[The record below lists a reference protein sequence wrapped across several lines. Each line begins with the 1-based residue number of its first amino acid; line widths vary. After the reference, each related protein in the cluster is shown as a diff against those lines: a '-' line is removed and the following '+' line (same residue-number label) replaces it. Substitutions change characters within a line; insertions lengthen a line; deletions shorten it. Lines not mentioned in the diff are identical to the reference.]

1 MGRTLTVITAALML
15 GLMPPA
21 AAGAHEGGHSHYTQG
36 VKDTIW
42 QDSMNVFRRHEA
54 PSKEMFEFYG
64 KVLGLTQLQTFDV
77 KGANGANLVARFIIG
92 DSQVKFTERTDG
104 RQYVDGGVK
113 DATGLRLLSFF
124 FDDEAALSKRFTDHG
139 LAAPDFQTRDGR
151 RSAFV
156 DDPDGQP
163 VELVI
168 GGDVNGIEIGLTVSD
183 MARSVDFYKHFVGL
197 DTVGAF
203 DDPVFGGKKISLR
216 HGTTIV
222 TLRSFG
228 ADLPKDT
235 GSGGIQYVVT
245 DAARVARVAA
255 AEKVPVE
262 SPLSTLED
270 FDLTTI
276 WLDDPD
282 GITNY
287 FAQTSSATRAARSA
301 RVQ

>member
-1 MGRTLTVITAALML
+1 MRRAITFIATAAML
-15 GLMPPA
+15 GLAPM
-21 AAGAHEGGHSHYTQG
+21 AGAQAHEGHSHYKMTVG
-36 VKDTIW
+36 DTLY
-42 QDSMNVFRRHEA
+42 QDSMNVFRRHEV
-54 PSKEMFEFYG
+54 PSEEMFKFYG
-64 KVLGLTQLQTFDV
+64 EVLGLKQLETFDV
-77 KGANGANLVARFIIG
+77 GGANGANQVARFQVG
-92 DSQVKFTERTDG
+92 DSQVKFTERTKG

-124 FDDEAALSKRFTDHG
+124 FDDEAALTKRFTDHG
-139 LAAPDFQTRDGR
+139 LDAPDFQTRGDR

-168 GGDVNGIEIGLTVSD
+168 GGNPDGIEIGLTVSD
-183 MARSVDFYKHFVGL
+183 MAQSVDFYSHFVGL
-197 DTVGAF
+197 EAVGFA
-203 DDPVFGGKKISLR
+203 DDPVFGGKKISLK
-216 HGTTIV
+216 HGSTTV

-228 ADLPKDT
+228 ANLPKDT

-245 DAARVARVAA
+245 DAAKVDRAA
-255 AEKVPVE
+255 MVNKITVE
-262 SPLSTLED
+262 SPLSKLKG

-287 FAQTSSATRAARSA
+287 FAQTGQAAKAAQASAD
-301 RVQ
+301 

>member
-1 MGRTLTVITAALML
+1 MRCAITLIAAAVML
-15 GLMPPA
+15 GLAPLGSA
-21 AAGAHEGGHSHYTQG
+21 QAHEGHSHYKAG
-36 VKDTIW
+36 VGDTLW

-54 PSKEMFEFYG
+54 PSAEMFRFYG
-64 KVLGLTQLQTFDV
+64 EVLGLKQLQTFDV
-77 KGANGANLVARFIIG
+77 GGANGANQVARFQVG
-92 DSQVKFTERTDG
+92 DSQVKFTYRTKG

-124 FDDEAALSKRFTDHG
+124 FEDEAALAKRFTDHG
-139 LAAPDFQTRDGR
+139 LKVPDFQTRDGR

-168 GGDVNGIEIGLTVSD
+168 GGDPDGIEIGLTVSD
-183 MARSVDFYKHFVGL
+183 MARSVDFYRHFVGL
-197 DTVGAF
+197 ESIGFA

-216 HGTTIV
+216 HGSTIV

-228 ADLPKDT
+228 ANLPKDT

-245 DAARVARVAA
+245 DAAKVDRAA
-255 AEKVPVE
+255 QENKVTVE
-262 SPLSTLED
+262 SPLSRLKG

-287 FAQTSSATRAARSA
+287 FAQTGEAQSAKAD
-301 RVQ
+301 

>member
-15 GLMPPA
+15 GLMPMA
-21 AAGAHEGGHSHYTQG
+21 GAGAHEGGHSHYTG
-36 VKDTIW
+36 SVKDTLW
-42 QDSMNVFRRHEA
+42 QNSMNVFRRHEA
-54 PSKEMFEFYG
+54 PSKAMFEFYG
-64 KVLGLTQLQTFDV
+64 GVLGLTQLQTFDV

-92 DSQVKFTERTDG
+92 DSQVKFTERTKG
-104 RQYVDGGVK
+104 REYVDGGVK

-124 FDDEAALSKRFTDHG
+124 FDDEAALTKRFTDHG
-139 LAAPDFQTRDGR
+139 LPAPAFQTRDDR

-156 DDPDGQP
+156 NDPDGQP

-183 MARSVDFYKHFVGL
+183 MARSVDFYRHFVGL

-203 DDPVFGGKKISLR
+203 DDPVFGGKKISFR
-216 HGTTIV
+216 RGSTIV
-222 TLRSFG
+222 TLRTFG
-228 ADLPKDT
+228 AGLPKDT

-245 DAARVARVAA
+245 DAAKVARVAA
-255 AEKVPVE
+255 ANKVPVE

-270 FDLTTI
+270 FTLTTI

-287 FAQTSSATRAARSA
+287 FAQTSSATRAAHSA
-301 RVQ
+301 RAE